1 MNLVEAKEQRED
13 LLIIFE
19 GCEILD
25 APAWIKLYDDLI
37 AEVEKLQKQLGEA
50 DIETGTVVAR
60 VKKIKATIYEAM
72 HLFKGDDK
80 DDGWEAGMEKLEEAR
95 RI

>member
-37 AEVEKLQKQLGEA
+37 AEVEKLQK
-50 DIETGTVVAR
+50 
-60 VKKIKATIYEAM
+60 
-72 HLFKGDDK
+72 
-80 DDGWEAGMEKLEEAR
+80 
-95 RI
+95 